1 MDKVFDIYL
10 AKQDQPESDAYAELS
25 LPATPYQLQ
34 DTFDKLRLAE
44 DEPPYWEIT
53 EYHHFEELS
62 SLLNDT
68 CGLNDLNALAQKLSE
83 LDERQCTAFAGLL
96 AIEQRKKQPIPISR
110 LIDLSYSTECCH
122 VVEEALNDSQLG
134 RFCAENGFCPEVD
147 DLPDQVFDLLDFERL
162 GREHRQREGGVLV
175 NRTADHS
182 GGYVEQRDKM
192 LEVYKT
198 LDLTHK
204 APDYAVLLEVSKG
217 FFNDPGYDSG
227 RTAQLKLP
235 ASPETLNAALEAV
248 GAWDWREAGW
258 SCLDCRVPAL
268 TEMISDAEEGID
280 HLNHLARHSTRRG

>member
-1 MDKVFDIYL
+1 MGKILEIYL
-10 AKQDQPESDAYAELS
+10 AKKDQPESSAYAALS
-25 LPATPYQLQ
+25 FPAAAYQIQ
-34 DTFDKLRLAE
+34 DAFDKLRLAE

-162 GREHRQREGGVLV
+162 GREHRQRESGVLV

-182 GGYVEQRDKM
+182 GGYVEQRDK
-192 LEVYKT
+192 
-198 LDLTHK
+198 
-204 APDYAVLLEVSKG
+204 LLEV
-217 FFNDPGYDSG
+217 
-227 RTAQLKLP
+227 LLP
-235 ASPETLNAALEAV
+235 
-248 GAWDWREAGW
+248 
-258 SCLDCRVPAL
+258 
-268 TEMISDAEEGID
+268 
-280 HLNHLARHSTRRG
+280 